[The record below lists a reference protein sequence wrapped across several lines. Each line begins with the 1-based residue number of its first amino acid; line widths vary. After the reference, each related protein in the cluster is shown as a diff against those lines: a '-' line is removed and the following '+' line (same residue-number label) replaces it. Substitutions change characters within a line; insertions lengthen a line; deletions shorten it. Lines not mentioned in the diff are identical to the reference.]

1 MSGEYETPRELADAV
16 NKKYSVRLSPQ
27 ENLLLFKL
35 LRTHNL
41 VTYQC
46 IENYLWSD
54 LAMPMSARKIIQVL
68 LSGLRDK
75 IPELVVG
82 NVPER
87 GYLSRLDLPSGS
99 NIKTD

>member
-16 NKKYSVRLSPQ
+16 NEKYGVRLSPQ
-27 ENLLLFKL
+27 ETLLLYKL
-35 LRTHNL
+35 LQSSDL

-54 LAMPMSARKIIQVL
+54 LAMPISARKIIQVL

-87 GYLSRLDLPSGS
+87 GYLSRLDLPGGP
-99 NIKTD
+99 NTKTD